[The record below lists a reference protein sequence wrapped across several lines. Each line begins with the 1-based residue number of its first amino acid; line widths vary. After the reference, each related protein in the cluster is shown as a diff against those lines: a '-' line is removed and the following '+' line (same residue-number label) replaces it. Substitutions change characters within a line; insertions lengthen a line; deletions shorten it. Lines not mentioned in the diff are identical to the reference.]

1 MECSGQLAYY
11 SYKMGCLGTFLLM
24 CNGLSLYIPSFLNEW
39 MSVPVHSLLLLLVVR
54 FVNASIFK
62 HEYLKSN
69 GLSVPLYIPSLF
81 KGHFYT
87 IDIYYLK

>member
-1 MECSGQLAYY
+1 MECSGKLAYY

-81 KGHFYT
+81 KGHFFAAKKQ
-87 IDIYYLK
+87 L